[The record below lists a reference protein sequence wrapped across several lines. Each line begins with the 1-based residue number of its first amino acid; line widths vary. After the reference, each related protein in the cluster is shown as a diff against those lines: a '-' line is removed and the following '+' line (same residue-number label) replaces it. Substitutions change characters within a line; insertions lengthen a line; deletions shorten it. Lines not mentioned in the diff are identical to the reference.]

1 MTSPSADVAEMAANG
16 FQATTDASCIA
27 GAAAVVICVPTPLS
41 EEGGPDLSAVRSAG
55 ESVGDY
61 LRPGTLVVLE
71 STTYPGT
78 TEEFLLPILE
88 QRSGLKAG
96 TDFSSG
102 LQPGAHRPR
111 KRRTTACRT
120 RRRSSAA

>member
-1 MTSPSADVAEMAANG
+1 MHCRRRRCGDLRAHPAVRGGRTRSA
-16 FQATTDASCIA
+16 
-27 GAAAVVICVPTPLS
+27 
-41 EEGGPDLSAVRSAG
+41 AVRSAG

-88 QRSGLKAG
+88 RRSGLKAG
-96 TDFSSG
+96 TDFSLAFSPERID
-102 LQPGAHRPR
+102 PGNAHYGVQNTP
-111 KRRTTACRT
+111 KVVGG
-120 RRRSSAA
+120 